1 MDSQLLEDRTPLV
14 VQGMQISPSAS
25 NHFKTTDVAGLY
37 AEVYEPLLKN
47 PNPPDIAF
55 ELRVVDRKSGEQKV
69 SVRNKIPKGTA
80 GDPVITLGL
89 KLPVASLVPGS
100 YRLEL
105 KAVDSTGNVSKTRTA
120 DFEVE

>member
-1 MDSQLLEDRTPLV
+1 M
-14 VQGMQISPSAS
+14 
-25 NHFKTTDVAGLY
+25 
-37 AEVYEPLLKN
+37 
-47 PNPPDIAF
+47 
-55 ELRVVDRKSGEQKV
+55 DRKSGEQKV

-100 YRLEL
+100 YRVEL